1 MNNVQKAMAAIRAIE
16 TNEELNQL
24 VVAFKLQRTLLA
36 RSATRS
42 LMVGDTVRFDAK
54 TRGVITGKVT
64 KINIKTVGVKCSRTG
79 VQWKVTAS
87 AVQPVEIEG

>member
-24 VVAFKLQRTLLA
+24 VVAFKMQRTLLA

-42 LMVGDTVRFDAK
+42 LRIGDTVRFDAK
-54 TRGVITGKVT
+54 TRGVITGKVL
-64 KINIKTVGVKCSRTG
+64 KINIKTVQVRCDRTQG
-79 VQWKVTAS
+79 LWKVTAS
-87 AVQPVEIEG
+87 ALTQVA